1 MLHLTTYVDII
12 ENFSAVYHIPV
23 QKKKAVLARKKSPF
37 MLCCCRRRYTEMIK
51 RHEEMKTEVREH
63 MRGGAKQVTLENI
76 MDNGT
81 VAHCRMFGKLTLV
94 PGASIGKHQ
103 HIGETEYY
111 WILQGEGIVTEADGE
126 KHVKAG
132 DLVITGGG
140 ATHAIRNEGTQDLVF
155 MALIIL
161 DT

>member
-1 MLHLTTYVDII
+1 
-12 ENFSAVYHIPV
+12 
-23 QKKKAVLARKKSPF
+23 
-37 MLCCCRRRYTEMIK
+37 MIK

>member
-1 MLHLTTYVDII
+1 
-12 ENFSAVYHIPV
+12 
-23 QKKKAVLARKKSPF
+23 
-37 MLCCCRRRYTEMIK
+37 
-51 RHEEMKTEVREH
+51 
-63 MRGGAKQVTLENI
+63 
-76 MDNGT
+76 
-81 VAHCRMFGKLTLV
+81 MFGKLTLV

-161 DT
+161 DYVTHYPRHFPTVFPLSDKHPMLLGAYIFPYSHNNFPLRSS